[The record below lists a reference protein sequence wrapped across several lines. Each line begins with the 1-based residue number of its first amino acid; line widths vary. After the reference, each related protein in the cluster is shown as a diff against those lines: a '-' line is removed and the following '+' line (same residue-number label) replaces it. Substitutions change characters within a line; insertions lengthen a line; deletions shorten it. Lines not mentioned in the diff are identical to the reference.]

1 MGKGENAGYQHFLL
15 FPTTFPKAFFLRV
28 FKNWE
33 FLVKSKDAFRS
44 STAGIL
50 IMKDLTKHY
59 NSLGGV
65 FCSVLERLSCDLH
78 I

>member
-15 FPTTFPKAFFLRV
+15 FPTFPKAFFLRV
-28 FKNWE
+28 VKNWE

-44 STAGIL
+44 CTAGIL
-50 IMKDLTKHY
+50 IMKDLTKH